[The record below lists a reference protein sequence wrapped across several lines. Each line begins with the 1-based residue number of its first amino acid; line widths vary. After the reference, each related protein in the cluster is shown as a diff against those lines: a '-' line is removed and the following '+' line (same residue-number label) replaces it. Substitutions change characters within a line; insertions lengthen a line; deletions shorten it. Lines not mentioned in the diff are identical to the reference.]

1 MSLQVIKYVAGGGKT
16 TSAINLLKNN
26 KNGLYLAFNNKVVND
41 VESKGYLSMT
51 IDSLFVSYIL
61 PKIKNL
67 IPFFSKITKIS
78 YCDSELLPLYYKGAA
93 NLQIDSDG
101 YICNGKKRTNFNLN
115 DEIDKLNIVDK
126 FPNKKF
132 IKYLFGGDELKLTDK
147 LRNNLFNYVLD
158 KYSLQLCKLI
168 ISRFSFVIIDEA
180 QDLKH
185 HQEKFIRILSN
196 CSYDVFLFGDDYQNI
211 NGGGDWFN
219 SLTANEN
226 INYSKRCPED
236 NCKWIRENLKIDIYG
251 RTDRLGKVT
260 IIKLSDTL
268 KFDDGNRVLLYN
280 SNNKT
285 TEEIIKKWH
294 GNKYTIKKSK
304 GMTINND
311 IVIIGKELNIKN
323 MYTAITRTTFKV
335 YLTATL
341 KK

>member
-1 MSLQVIKYVAGGGKT
+1 M
-16 TSAINLLKNN
+16 
-26 KNGLYLAFNNKVVND
+26 
-41 VESKGYLSMT
+41 
-51 IDSLFVSYIL
+51 
-61 PKIKNL
+61 
-67 IPFFSKITKIS
+67 
-78 YCDSELLPLYYKGAA
+78 
-93 NLQIDSDG
+93 
-101 YICNGKKRTNFNLN
+101 N
-115 DEIDKLNIVDK
+115 DEIDKLNTADK
-126 FPNKKF
+126 FPNKQF
-132 IKYLFGGDELKLTDK
+132 IKYLFGCNELKLTDK

-158 KYSLQLCKLI
+158 KYSSQLCKLI
-168 ISRFSFVIIDEA
+168 ISRFSFVIVDEA

-196 CSYDVFLFGDDYQNI
+196 CCCDVFLFGDDYQNI

-236 NCKWIRENLKIDIYG
+236 NCKWIRDNLKIDIYG
-251 RTDRLGKVT
+251 RTDRFGKVT
-260 IIKLSDTL
+260 IIKLSETL

-285 TEEIIKKWH
+285 SEEIIKKWH

-323 MYTAITRTTFKV
+323 MYTAITRTTFNV